1 MELEEFHKMSLEE
14 IYAFQQENKAKLERN
29 KQKIKEAKEQTKRLI
44 RRGQI
49 ASDLVPGGGLREMDE
64 EKFFS
69 ELYRLIY
76 SK

>member
-49 ASDLVPGGGLREMDE
+49 ASDLVPGGGLQEMDE

>member
-1 MELEEFHKMSLEE
+1 MELEEFHRMSLEE

-29 KQKIKEAKEQTKRLI
+29 KQKIKEAKEQNKRLI

-49 ASDLVPGGGLREMDE
+49 ASDLVPGGGLQEMDE
-64 EKFFS
+64 EKFFN
-69 ELYRLIY
+69 ELCRLIY